1 MDFKPSIYQRIVFN
15 KFKNSDKN
23 LIISAVAGSGKTTT
37 IVSCIDFIPKGKDS
51 IFFAFNNHIVKELQ
65 SKIKRYDVKVS
76 TLHSFCWK
84 TLQNH
89 FKKQKLSL
97 NKNKAYK
104 YTERKIRKNA
114 IPKKKQGTYYFSIL
128 SLVDLVRQ
136 NLIVGDRFM
145 ITKLADYHDIWWDD
159 LALDML
165 DEILEEMDRDK
176 LEMDYTDMIYRCIK
190 ENVRFEMFDYIFVDE
205 SQDLSKMQQE
215 IIKRVKKTKGRMI
228 AVGDKHQCQPSD
240 TNVLFAGGIIKKISE
255 LRVGDGIVSYDK
267 NSGSFTHLKGKSNL
281 WNAKKIEEIQ
291 KRPYFGN
298 LIKIETENNS
308 SRYTPEHRCI
318 LKFREDVYEKKYV
331 VYLMSRMTKK
341 GLDWRIGKT
350 KLYDNNGGNF
360 GPRVRLRN
368 ELGTD
373 MWILKVCENNSEAII
388 WEEIFATKYGIS
400 QKCFT
405 VGGNDNKSF
414 GILEN
419 VNFVFSEVREYVNLR
434 VAKLFDD
441 LKLSSSHPFVSIE
454 NKGNHYSK
462 LHMFECYACN
472 IPILK
477 DIVNVL
483 EIREDGSKKWS
494 VLKNSFNEIYKG
506 FVYSLKVEKELY
518 VADNILTHNSIYGFA
533 GADAESYDV
542 MKTLLPD
549 TEELK
554 LSINY
559 RCGKKII
566 EFAQKYNDQ
575 ILPFS
580 ENKDGIVKITD
591 LEFIQN
597 GDWIICR
604 NVKPLV
610 ITNLHLISRGI
621 KSYIKGSEIGTN
633 LIHIVNRN
641 DADTVAGMLKNYD
654 FEISCEIEKLKKL
667 GMKKPQN
674 SEKIDKMNQKYDI
687 LDIIS
692 RGLIST
698 KQLINKIK
706 EIFKE
711 SGEGVM
717 LSTIHKTKGLENKT
731 IYFLCPELIPSRFA
745 TKEWQLQQEKNLFY
759 VGITRAKENLFFI
772 PEIEYK
778 MIESDFKD

>member
-15 KFKNSDKN
+15 KFRNSESN

-37 IVSCIDFIPKGKDS
+37 IISCIDFIPKGKDS

-76 TLHSFCWK
+76 TIHSFCWK

-104 YTERKIRKNA
+104 YTERIIRKNS

-128 SLVDLVRQ
+128 SLIDLVRQ
-136 NLIVGDRFM
+136 NLIVGDRLM
-145 ITKLADYHDIWWDD
+145 ITELADYHDIWWDD

-165 DEILEEMDRDK
+165 DKIIEEMDRDR

-190 ENVRFEMFDYIFVDE
+190 ENVRFEMFDYVFVDE

-228 AVGDKHQCQPSD
+228 AVGDKFQ
-240 TNVLFAGGIIKKISE
+240 
-255 LRVGDGIVSYDK
+255 
-267 NSGSFTHLKGKSNL
+267 
-281 WNAKKIEEIQ
+281 
-291 KRPYFGN
+291 
-298 LIKIETENNS
+298 
-308 SRYTPEHRCI
+308 
-318 LKFREDVYEKKYV
+318 
-331 VYLMSRMTKK
+331 
-341 GLDWRIGKT
+341 
-350 KLYDNNGGNF
+350 
-360 GPRVRLRN
+360 
-368 ELGTD
+368 
-373 MWILKVCENNSEAII
+373 
-388 WEEIFATKYGIS
+388 
-400 QKCFT
+400 
-405 VGGNDNKSF
+405 
-414 GILEN
+414 
-419 VNFVFSEVREYVNLR
+419 
-434 VAKLFDD
+434 
-441 LKLSSSHPFVSIE
+441 
-454 NKGNHYSK
+454 
-462 LHMFECYACN
+462 
-472 IPILK
+472 
-477 DIVNVL
+477 
-483 EIREDGSKKWS
+483 
-494 VLKNSFNEIYKG
+494 
-506 FVYSLKVEKELY
+506 
-518 VADNILTHNSIYGFA
+518 SIYGFA
-533 GADAESYDV
+533 GSDAESYDN
-542 MKTLLPD
+542 MKTIFNN

-559 RCGKKII
+559 RCPKNVVK
-566 EFAQKYNDQ
+566 FAQKYNDQ

-580 ENKDGIVKITD
+580 ENEDGVVEISD
-591 LEFIQN
+591 LEFVQN

-604 NVKPLV
+604 NIKPLL

-621 KSYIKGSEIGTN
+621 KSYIKGSEIGVN
-633 LIHIVNRN
+633 LIHIVTRN

-654 FEISCEIEKLKKL
+654 FEISCEIDKLKKL

-674 SEKIDKMNQKYDI
+674 SEKIDRMNQKYDI
-687 LDIIS
+687 LDILS

-759 VGITRAKENLFFI
+759 VGITRAKENLFII

-778 MIESDFKD
+778 MIEADFKD